1 MNPARASDD
10 GKNHPPHVDVDI
22 VVARTQASAR
32 DARADDD
39 IDDDD
44 DALGDVIDASASF
57 ERANARARVAVRRSH
72 RARVVIGP
80 KRVVIVVIA
89 TDEDEARCAG
99 RDAIRFD
106 VTPVRNSRS
115 TTRRDRPRSTTVVS
129 LYSIVTLIIVT
140 GVLGA
145 SPASTGARSMD
156 STISMPSTTRPNTGC

>member
-1 MNPARASDD
+1 MKSPSGWFDFDSITTSPARGLSSPRSSALGVASTSSMNPARASDG
-10 GKNHPPHVDVDI
+10 GKTHPPHVDVDI

-39 IDDDD
+39 VDDDA

-57 ERANARARVAVRRSH
+57 ERARVAARRSH

-106 VTPVRNSRS
+106 VTPVRNPRS
-115 TTRRDRPRSTTVVS
+115 TNATRRDAVR
-129 LYSIVTLIIVT
+129 
-140 GVLGA
+140 
-145 SPASTGARSMD
+145 
-156 STISMPSTTRPNTGC
+156 

>member
-39 IDDDD
+39 VDDDD

-99 RDAIRFD
+99 RDSIRRYTRTKPAHD
-106 VTPVRNSRS
+106 DATRS
-115 TTRRDRPRSTTVVS
+115 TAFDDRC
-129 LYSIVTLIIVT
+129 ITLS
-140 GVLGA
+140 
-145 SPASTGARSMD
+145 SP
-156 STISMPSTTRPNTGC
+156 

>member
-1 MNPARASDD
+1 MKSPSGWFDFDSITTSVARGLSSPKSSALGVASTPSMNPARASDD
-10 GKNHPPHVDVDI
+10 GKTHPPHVDVDI

-39 IDDDD
+39 VDADA

-80 KRVVIVVIA
+80 KRVVIVVMA

-99 RDAIRFD
+99 RDGTRFD
-106 VTPVRNSRS
+106 SIRRY
-115 TTRRDRPRSTTVVS
+115 TRT
-129 LYSIVTLIIVT
+129 
-140 GVLGA
+140 
-145 SPASTGARSMD
+145 
-156 STISMPSTTRPNTGC
+156 